1 MIFFVPLP
9 TKTEKQGTDS
19 MEPQK
24 KYDIFI
30 SYRRQDTADKAE
42 HLCTLLEGYYDG
54 NVSFDKENLEGTFD
68 IELAKRIDT
77 CTDFILVV
85 GKNSLNY
92 DKSAFSSEEVA
103 LYNFFATAS
112 IDDFEKKLAECQG
125 KPLDFFRIEIARA
138 LARKNKINMIAVA
151 PYSDYDFDFAKLVLP
166 PDIANVVRQEAVF
179 YSVHKDFRFKDI
191 FPKIKA
197 KIKSHTSGW
206 KKIMATLIILCALL
220 LLVGGVMLS
229 KQLRSQRPTTPQVDY
244 QQQYLDSLHRAN
256 QAQIE
261 RLRQD
266 SIARALQAE
275 AERLAQERARLEE
288 DARKV
293 QQQRKAE
300 AASKAKT
307 PAAITKAVASSNASK
322 TTSTEADAAPKQ
334 VTIKKIDPFAEKKA
348 KADNGDAAACY
359 EVAMAYK
366 EKNNLSAAFNYMKSA
381 AEQGYTPAYIE
392 LAKMYHGGRGVQKN
406 RNTAEFWYTKAA
418 EAGNAEARR
427 ILLNM

>member
-1 MIFFVPLP
+1 
-9 TKTEKQGTDS
+9 
-19 MEPQK
+19 
-24 KYDIFI
+24 
-30 SYRRQDTADKAE
+30 
-42 HLCTLLEGYYDG
+42 
-54 NVSFDKENLEGTFD
+54 
-68 IELAKRIDT
+68 
-77 CTDFILVV
+77 
-85 GKNSLNY
+85 
-92 DKSAFSSEEVA
+92 
-103 LYNFFATAS
+103 
-112 IDDFEKKLAECQG
+112 
-125 KPLDFFRIEIARA
+125 
-138 LARKNKINMIAVA
+138 MIAVA

-275 AERLAQERARLEE
+275 AERLAQERARLEAE
-288 DARKV
+288 ARKAE
-293 QQQRKAE
+293 QQRKAE
-300 AASKAKT
+300 AAST
-307 PAAITKAVASSNASK
+307 SK
-322 TTSTEADAAPKQ
+322 TSAATTTDKVSSSTTTASVATSTTAATTPKKT
-334 VTIKKIDPFAEKKA
+334 VAKKTSPFAEAKA
-348 KADNGDAAACY
+348 KADAGDAASCY
-359 EVAMAYK
+359 KVAMAYK
-366 EKNNLSAAFNYMKSA
+366 EGNGVGSKDYNAAFTYMKTA
-381 AEQGYTPAYIE
+381 AEQGYTSAYIE

-406 RNTAEFWYTKAA
+406 RNTAEYWYKKASD
-418 EAGNAEARR
+418 AGNAEARR